1 MRRATQ
7 EGGVGKVTSSWPA
20 QAQPRKTTATFS
32 FSKVIGRVAHQG
44 KGKLQGIRSSAWA
57 KISSWPACQGNGQH
71 HPEIWKDKV
80 RGWLTMPLGKKAA
93 ARRLLSLAKGARSGD

>member
-20 QAQPRKTTATFS
+20 QAQPRKTTAIFP
-32 FSKVIGRVAHQG
+32 FSKVIGRVARQG

-57 KISSWPACQGNGQH
+57 KISSWLARQRNGQH
-71 HPEIWKDKV
+71 RPAIWKE
-80 RGWLTMPLGKKAA
+80 
-93 ARRLLSLAKGARSGD
+93 